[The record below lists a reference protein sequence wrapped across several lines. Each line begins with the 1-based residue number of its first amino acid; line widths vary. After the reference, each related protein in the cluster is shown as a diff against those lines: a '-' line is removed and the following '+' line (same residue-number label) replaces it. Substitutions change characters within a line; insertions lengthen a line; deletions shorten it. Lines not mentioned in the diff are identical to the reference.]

1 MYLYQLMLKKQWLM
15 LEEDEASSPSYYQ
28 PKPTRIKHFYD
39 CGYDDIVKQLVN
51 QPQSCKDFYPVLQQ
65 VGLPYQSYYDK
76 IADKVSNTLKTAL
89 HQEHVVLVQLPMIN
103 GYSGTPSYSHDI
115 KPIPIVKKEPTFEP
129 DDSWLVVELLNHKPE
144 LIQILDASNNH
155 QVTTAQ
161 TSPNQIFLKHGD
173 VFSPSK
179 LLPKVH
185 IVLGGLGGSY
195 DLALRG
201 DKPLRVKQL
210 AQSWLDELSTLLAS
224 GNSPFTIELD
234 EAMASLINQKALP
247 QRGLQAKYIDEHNAF
262 RPDETVGVFFYHML
276 ALLNH
281 TNFITARQRIGTC
294 GADESEGAIPD
305 VKSLK
310 QALKSLHN
318 IRHSDGQDKPDYAYH
333 NDTLSK
339 TANHYLS
346 SPLVL
351 DGTGGDNDALSALM
365 TQVKQ
370 ATEQDRLTDIESLY
384 ANAIK
389 LLKHLRE
396 PGIIRHVETRR
407 EYQLKATQLSYRYI
421 ELKPTEGFYIEFHKD
436 HKYEIKSMQLDYAF
450 VGRFNHNNQ
459 SDIKI
464 PYKWA
469 HIDDWQLETT
479 VIDTHFIEEYFGD
492 LDLHKISN
500 ANSGAAI
507 GSTFGP
513 IGTIVGGVSGYLYG
527 DEIKSNYI
535 EYENQ
540 ILGGAQV
547 LGGFL
552 TLAVAGSI
560 EIGTGGLGTAVA
572 LSLGFIGSDSIAAGF
587 SRMAMDKEVKT
598 IGEDAIAWSGLV
610 PKGYEGIT
618 YALVDLTLGSKT
630 MFLSKVPSVTRNIV
644 SIRYMTPAGKK
655 PSLIKDIKVYIDKLS
670 KNTKKQR
677 HIINYKKYEFVTKEI
692 YSILKTEPN
701 SAFFWSGK
709 TENIGGAV
717 VAEQIAKSKSGT
729 TLELLIK
736 KKNVNIPE
744 WNLNDPLSI
753 RAWEEVSEVYAIQ
766 VSGEVKAVVGTHLRP
781 GNIWENIEL
790 PRLKN
795 NENVTQITTIDPKT
809 KIEKIVFVRG
819 KE

>member
-15 LEEDEASSPSYYQ
+15 LEEDDASSSSYYQ

-76 IADKVSNTLKTAL
+76 MPDKVSNTLKTAL
-89 HQEHVVLVQLPMIN
+89 HQEHVVLVQLPVIN
-103 GYSGTPSYSHDI
+103 GYSGTASYSHDI

-129 DDSWLVVELLNHKPE
+129 DDSWLVVDLLNHKPE

-179 LLPKVH
+179 VLPKVH

-247 QRGLQAKYIDEHNAF
+247 QRGLQAKYIDEHTAF

-294 GADESEGAIPD
+294 GADEGEGAIPD

-339 TANHYLS
+339 MANHYLG

-351 DGTGGDNDALSALM
+351 DGTGGDNDAQSALL
-365 TQVKQ
+365 TQVKI
-370 ATEQDRLTDIESLY
+370 ATEQDQLTDIASLY

-407 EYQLKATQLSYRYI
+407 EYQLKATKLDYRPVELKKLDFIQLELHANYRY
-421 ELKPTEGFYIEFHKD
+421 
-436 HKYEIKSMQLDYAF
+436 EIVSEDKAYQF
-450 VGRFNHNNQ
+450 IGRFNPDGKVQ
-459 SDIKI
+459 VKV
-464 PYKWA
+464 PAKWA
-469 HIDDWQLETT
+469 SAKSWQLNAQAVEDDF
-479 VIDTHFIEEYFGD
+479 VA
-492 LDLHKISN
+492 KIFPKLVNPTWTLQDRNN
-500 ANSGAAI
+500 AVMGLASGGLI
-507 GSTFGP
+507 
-513 IGTIVGGVSGYLYG
+513 GGVTGYLYG
-527 DEIKSNYI
+527 DQIK
-535 EYENQ
+535 ETVLENLPR
-540 ILGGAQV
+540 ITGAAQV
-547 LGGFL
+547 ASGVMSLY
-552 TLAVAGSI
+552 VAGVVGVTGVGAPLAAAIGFVALDNIQAGARSMWTNEHTPTYGGELI
-560 EIGTGGLGTAVA
+560 EWSGLLPKGYGEITYSLVDIGLVGKAGSLLKAASQTTNFVKFKTVNTVKTGQIVKPTEVTISVEKISLNKPNVIELKGLEVDKIAVKVNKSSSLLDDVSKTAFYAAKNSVKFWVPKDKHMLGTAASRSAQFNTNNVSDIRNLVEEA
-572 LSLGFIGSDSIAAGF
+572 LNSPNAQFLPNNVENSFRVVVDMERKIG
-587 SRMAMDKEVKT
+587 T
-598 IGEDAIAWSGLV
+598 
-610 PKGYEGIT
+610 KGQT
-618 YALVDLTLGSKT
+618 
-630 MFLSKVPSVTRNIV
+630 
-644 SIRYMTPAGKK
+644 SIRIIIGDDGK
-655 PSLIKDIKVYIDKLS
+655 IW
-670 KNTKKQR
+670 N
-677 HIINYKKYEFVTKEI
+677 
-692 YSILKTEPN
+692 
-701 SAFFWSGK
+701 AFP
-709 TENIGGAV
+709 
-717 VAEQIAKSKSGT
+717 
-729 TLELLIK
+729 
-736 KKNVNIPE
+736 VNF
-744 WNLNDPLSI
+744 
-753 RAWEEVSEVYAIQ
+753 Q
-766 VSGEVKAVVGTHLRP
+766 
-781 GNIWENIEL
+781 
-790 PRLKN
+790 
-795 NENVTQITTIDPKT
+795 
-809 KIEKIVFVRG
+809 
-819 KE
+819 